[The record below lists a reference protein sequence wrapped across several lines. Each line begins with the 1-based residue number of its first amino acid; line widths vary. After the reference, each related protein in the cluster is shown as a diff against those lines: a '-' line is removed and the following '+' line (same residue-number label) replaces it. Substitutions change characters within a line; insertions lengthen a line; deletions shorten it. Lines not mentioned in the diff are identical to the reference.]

1 MATCKNQIYHAIAY
15 YRLSKDDGDKGE
27 SNSISNQRKLIN
39 EFISTRDDIK
49 LIREEYDDGYTGTNF
64 ERPGF
69 QKMMA
74 DIQKGVAD
82 CIIVKD
88 LSRLGRDY
96 IDTGRYIQNV
106 FPTLGVRFIA
116 INDSVD
122 SKQNDQSDD
131 IIIPFKNLINDSYC
145 RDLSIKL
152 RGQFRVQR
160 SNGDFM
166 GAFAYYGYL
175 KSPEDKHKLI
185 PDEYA
190 SMIVKEIFHMKVM
203 GYSQQ
208 GIADKLNE
216 MGILAPAEYKR
227 SIGMNF
233 KSGFQ
238 VKSKSIWLPVTIT
251 RILKNRIYIGDLEQG
266 KRSTPNYKVKK
277 MMEKDKSEWIVVQ
290 NNHEPIIEK
299 DIFEAVGRMLERDT
313 RISPKN
319 GVLLPLS
326 GVLYCGDC
334 GRLMTRR
341 SVKRGK
347 KKFHY
352 YVCSTN
358 KKGNGCSS
366 HSFSQ
371 EKLENVI
378 IQAINRQIETVVE
391 LESLIQKLGN
401 AALQHSKMKKLDVLI
416 EEKYREIDENKE
428 YRLRLYESMV
438 DELITHD
445 EYVDLR
451 QKYAVK
457 IEKAEN
463 ILARLEKEREDTK
476 NGLMGDR
483 SWMGLFLKHGKIT
496 ELTRDLVVTLIDK
509 IDVYEDKRIEITFN
523 FKNEFTRLTEYVNT
537 ALEEVG

>member
-15 YRLSKDDGDKGE
+15 YHLSKDDGDKGE

-96 IDTGRYIQNV
+96 IDTGRYIQNI

-451 QKYAVK
+451 QKYAIK